1 MNITEWREGKRHI
14 NWKSE
19 RTDDLMNDLIDGK
32 FVDYLSISIDGGRI
46 FYIPG
51 ALRIQLNKDG
61 EGFVRCKLS
70 WIDIETRNSLIDI
83 CNVVVNTEDSFVL
96 ESEDSVL
103 VWPFTLRGK

>member
-19 RTDDLMNDLIDGK
+19 RTDDLMND
-32 FVDYLSISIDGGRI
+32 
-46 FYIPG
+46 
-51 ALRIQLNKDG
+51 RIQLNKDG